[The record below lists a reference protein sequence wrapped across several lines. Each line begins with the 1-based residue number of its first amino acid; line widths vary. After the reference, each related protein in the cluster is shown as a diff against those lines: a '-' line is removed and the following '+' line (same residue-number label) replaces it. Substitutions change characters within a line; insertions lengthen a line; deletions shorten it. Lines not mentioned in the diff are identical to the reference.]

1 MQRLPVRFISQFLF
15 FQADNKDP
23 AERKE
28 IVRSH
33 LSGVEQLTQNLNA
46 THIFNMDETPVYI
59 DMVSNCTLDFKGN
72 KNVDG
77 VTTGHEK
84 CRFTVA
90 LTISAAGNF
99 LKTYVIFKGLKNVP
113 KCNVP
118 PSMVI
123 NVSKGGSMKEELMLD
138 YCRRVLRARGSFLC
152 TEESMLMLDTHASH
166 TNDSVKKELHS
177 LNIKHKYIPPKTTSY
192 LQPLDVSVN
201 SPFKSVMRNE
211 WNKWYE
217 EGPKEFTPKGYRKRP
232 SYDCL
237 LVMVS
242 NAVNSIKPEVIIRSF
257 EACGVAPMGQ
267 KVPIEHLNGRLK
279 GVLGYKE
286 GIEELQSDS
295 ESSGE
300 DDNEELDIFQ
310 DGN

>member
-1 MQRLPVRFISQFLF
+1 MQRLAIRLKSQFSF
-15 FQADNKDP
+15 FQGDNKDP

-28 IVRSH
+28 IVKSH

-118 PSMVI
+118 PNMVI
-123 NVSKGGSMKEELMLD
+123 NVSKGSSMKEELMLD
-138 YCRRVLRARGSFLC
+138 YCRRVLRARGVVF
-152 TEESMLMLDTHASH
+152 
-166 TNDSVKKELHS
+166 V
-177 LNIKHKYIPPKTTSY
+177 Y
-192 LQPLDVSVN
+192 
-201 SPFKSVMRNE
+201 
-211 WNKWYE
+211 
-217 EGPKEFTPKGYRKRP
+217 
-232 SYDCL
+232 
-237 LVMVS
+237 
-242 NAVNSIKPEVIIRSF
+242 
-257 EACGVAPMGQ
+257 
-267 KVPIEHLNGRLK
+267 
-279 GVLGYKE
+279 
-286 GIEELQSDS
+286 
-295 ESSGE
+295 
-300 DDNEELDIFQ
+300 
-310 DGN
+310 